1 MKLGVQIRNRRQ
13 RLRMSQQKLA
23 EGRWSRSYISQLE
36 SGKIQPS
43 LDTLNQIA
51 ERLDTT
57 VSELVGDSVWLKLAK
72 AFLFVPDKCRFY
84 LEKLPQTST
93 TVFLEQLTNS
103 LQTNAE
109 ISAPVPPNAELYY
122 LAGRVFNHR
131 GEYAQAAAILER
143 GVKFADRFWRLLIY
157 RHLMEAYEGLGDDE
171 HTTAAREKLEALFE
185 DIQTAEDLR
194 DLVHR
199 ELRTESD
206 ASRAMELAE
215 LLAKIDWAEDF
226 TKAFHTVQ
234 PTSQPF

>member
-1 MKLGVQIRNRRQ
+1 MKLGIQIRNRRQ

-57 VSELVGDSVWLKLAK
+57 VSDLVGDTVWLKLAK
-72 AFLFVPDKCRFY
+72 AFIFSPDKCRSY
-84 LEKLPQTST
+84 LEKLPKTST
-93 TVFLEQLTNS
+93 TLFLEQLTDS

-131 GEYAQAAAILER
+131 HEYAQAAAILER

-157 RHLMEAYEGLGDDE
+157 CHLIEAYQGLGDEE
-171 HTTAAREKLEALFE
+171 HAGAASEKLESLFE
-185 DIQTAEDLR
+185 DIANAEDLR
-194 DLVHR
+194 ELVHR
-199 ELRTESD
+199 ELRTEND
-206 ASRAMELAE
+206 PARAMELAD
-215 LLAKIDWAEDF
+215 LLTKIDWAQAF
-226 TKAFHTVQ
+226 TQAFQTTQ
-234 PTSQPF
+234 PKLQPF